1 MMQVVNCLAC
11 SEPLAQGAS
20 FCGNCGAEAVLDAQN
35 PELRVLTIQFIDL
48 VGSTAL
54 ASASALEVYDDT
66 IAAFHTLVNEV
77 VTTYRGTVLQRYGDG
92 VLSCFGLG
100 HDGEDSALSAIA
112 AGLSIAKSAPV
123 KLNGQN
129 VRVGIDSGQ
138 VMCRV
143 GQSGT
148 LFPQLAGLHVN
159 RAARL
164 QEQAPTGGVVISG
177 ETRSFLSRLAELD
190 ITRREKIA
198 LKGIDAP
205 VDVIGV
211 AGFTFLEQ
219 SDTGRPLLERDR
231 ELSILTGRSAKTFAL
246 IGPAGIGKSAVL
258 SELTRRIAPT
268 PVLSLNARANLS
280 QTALLP
286 VVEAVRGE
294 LSLTDASSLPSL
306 RAGLSGIGIALS
318 DQDLNLMANVLGLH
332 EATPVSLPP
341 EQQKAR
347 RIDLMT
353 DALRKIVSHKA
364 ATLAFDDFH
373 WADEESAAVLRNL
386 IEDPDFTNRLI
397 ITSRRSDQI
406 TALVSETAIHV
417 VDLQPLSDKAAK
429 DALAPYSDL
438 TEVTRRTIISG
449 AEGNPLFLLALAERA
464 RQLGKQAGDVPLPRS
479 IEATFQA
486 IINGLGPLKEV
497 VQCLSVLGRVV
508 DPDHA
513 RLLLPD
519 RDSLDDEL
527 RVLTINGILHA
538 RRDGLT
544 FDHALLR
551 DAAYEML
558 PGKRRRAL
566 HLQFADQLR
575 QHDPALV
582 AKLPELLADHVLAA
596 KAHDQIP
603 SACIAAGIRMLMA
616 ANFDPAITYL
626 ESAQKDMENQVKGQT
641 VTREEY
647 LPVLSLLASA
657 QVQRLGFSHPT
668 VLDSYKKLESAVG
681 YAKGTDRQR
690 MITLYGLFA
699 HRIISGDVTASREL
713 VDQMKTLAANGS
725 DELSVLWLVNKTAQ
739 RLYSGDFA
747 AAAASSDALKR
758 LYRVEDHG
766 MLFVELGADPLASVL
781 SADAHI
787 LVRKGD
793 KTGAIAAIEAAKAHL
808 NTIGATAQLPW
819 IHIFGAQ
826 AFFEGGHMPLAL
838 REVQT
843 GIDIAD
849 EQSAGFWS
857 LIGRLWQSL
866 LWIYDG
872 NLDTAPEAFEGY
884 ISHASAIGA
893 QLNLPFYNAV
903 LARVRAARGD
913 LDGAQALIR
922 DAAAL
927 IEKRGEREWQS
938 RFEAIRAEIVRAIAQ
953 GEAVGAFGSKN
964 PKLT

>member
-1 MMQVVNCLAC
+1 MQVKNCLVC
-11 SEPLAQGAS
+11 SEPLAQGAK

-48 VGSTAL
+48 VGSTAF
-54 ASASALEVYDDT
+54 ASSAEIEDYDDT
-66 IAAFHTLVNEV
+66 IAAFHALVSDV

-112 AGLSIAKSAPV
+112 AGLSIAKNAPG
-123 KLNGQN
+123 KLHGQN

-177 ETRSFLSRLAELD
+177 ETQSFLSRLADVE
-190 ITRREKIA
+190 ITSHDQLL
-198 LKGIDAP
+198 LKGIDQP

-211 AGFTFLEQ
+211 SGFTFLEQ
-219 SDTGRPLLERDR
+219 PDTGRALLERES
-231 ELSILTGRSAKTFAL
+231 ELSVLMGGTAKTFAL
-246 IGPAGIGKSAVL
+246 VGPAGIGKSAVL
-258 SELTRRIAPT
+258 SELDHRLDPT
-268 PVLSLNARANLS
+268 PVISLYARANLS

-286 VVEAVRGE
+286 VVEAVRNE
-294 LSLTDASSLPSL
+294 LSLTDTSTSATLQ
-306 RAGLSGIGIALS
+306 ADLSGIGIAPS
-318 DQDLNLMANVLGLH
+318 DQDLNLMASVLGLH
-332 EATPVSLPP
+332 DATPVPLPP
-341 EQQKAR
+341 EQQKAH
-347 RIDLMT
+347 RIALMT
-353 DALRKIVSHKA
+353 EALKKIAQHNKA
-364 ATLAFDDFH
+364 ALAFDDFH
-373 WADEESAAVLRNL
+373 WVDEESAAVLRNL
-386 IEDPDFTNRLI
+386 IDDPDFANRMI
-397 ITSRRSDQI
+397 ITSRRCEQM
-406 TALVSETAIHV
+406 TALIEETDIHAI
-417 VDLQPLSDKAAK
+417 DLQPLSDAAAYV
-429 DALAPYSDL
+429 ALSAYAEL
-438 TEVTRRTIISG
+438 TDETRRNIISG

-464 RQLGKQAGDVPLPRS
+464 RQLGNQAGKRPLPQT

-486 IINGLGPLKEV
+486 IINGLGPLKDV

-508 DPDHA
+508 DPEHA
-513 RLLLPD
+513 GFLLPD
-519 RDSLDDEL
+519 RSSIEDEL
-527 RVLTINGILHA
+527 RVLTINGVLHK

-544 FDHALLR
+544 FDHILLR

-575 QHDPALV
+575 QKDPDLV
-582 AKLPELLADHVLAA
+582 ARLPELLADHILAA

-616 ANFDPAITYL
+616 ANFDPAIKYL
-626 ESAQKDMENQVKGQT
+626 DSAQKDMEKQAKGKD
-641 VTREEY
+641 VARDEY

-657 QVQRLGFSHPT
+657 LVQRLGFSHPT
-668 VLDSYKKLESAVG
+668 VLDSYKKLESAVS
-681 YAKGTDRQR
+681 YAKGTNRQR

-699 HRIISGDVTASREL
+699 HRIISGEVRASREL
-713 VDQMKTLAANGS
+713 VDQMAKMAKDGP

-739 RLYSGDFA
+739 ELYSGDFEA
-747 AAAASSDALKR
+747 AEYSSNALKK
-758 LYRVEDHG
+758 LYRTEDHG
-766 MLFVELGADPLASVL
+766 MLFVEIGADPLASVL

-787 LVRKGD
+787 LIRKGD
-793 KTGAIAAIEAAKAHL
+793 KDGAVAAIEAAKSHL
-808 NTIGATAQLPW
+808 NLIGATTQLPW

-826 AFFEGGHMPLAL
+826 AFFEGGHLPLAFS
-838 REVQT
+838 EIQT
-843 GIDIAD
+843 GIEIAD
-849 EQSAGFWS
+849 EQNAGFWS

-866 LWIYDG
+866 LRVYDG
-872 NLDTAPEAFEGY
+872 NLDAAPEFEGY

-903 LARVRAARGD
+903 LAKMKAAQGD
-913 LDGAQALIR
+913 IEDARNLIQQASEM
-922 DAAAL
+922 
-927 IEKRGEREWQS
+927 IETRGEREWSS
-938 RFEAIRAEIVRAIAQ
+938 RFEAIREEIER
-953 GEAVGAFGSKN
+953 GAVGASGSDN
-964 PKLT
+964 PELT